1 MARPS
6 HLRPVGPSSR
16 TQRAVLKAAADLLAA
31 KGPAA
36 VTMEKIA
43 ARAKVAK
50 TTLYR
55 WWPSKVALFMDV
67 FEQQATKQLLGIA
80 PSGSVQTDLSR
91 VFRGLFRLFR
101 TTSAGAAVAGM
112 IVEAQVNPKLAPVFR
127 DEFVA
132 RGRTL
137 ARRVLARA
145 KRNGEIPEDSDS
157 ELAIDV
163 ISGAIWYRLLLRHA
177 PLDDDYAD
185 GIVDVVLNGIRARR
199 AASLDSQA
207 IAGGKP

>member
-1 MARPS
+1 
-6 HLRPVGPSSR
+6 
-16 TQRAVLKAAADLLAA
+16 VLKAASDLLASRNGA
-31 KGPAA
+31 AA

-55 WWPSKVALFMDV
+55 WWPSKIALFMDV

-80 PSGSVQTDLSR
+80 PSGSVETDLSR
-91 VFRGLFRLFR
+91 IFRGLFRLFR

-112 IVEAQVNPKLAPVFR
+112 IVEAQVNPKLAPIFR

-132 RGRTL
+132 RGRVL
-137 ARRVLARA
+137 ARRALGRA
-145 KRNGEIPEDSDS
+145 SRNGEFPAGTDM

-163 ISGAIWYRLLLRHA
+163 ISGAIWYRLLLGHA
-177 PLDDDYAD
+177 PLDDGYAD
-185 GIVDVVLNGIRARR
+185 GIVGVVLNGIRARGQVTAR
-199 AASLDSQA
+199 GRGAA
-207 IAGGKP
+207 AGATR